1 MKKSILFIIAVLFVF
16 FFLSG
21 CYLSDEDKITDTIS
35 QEVFDDKET
44 LREIIT
50 FKESATEVKKTQVN
64 SKIVLDTDPAKGEYF
79 VYAII
84 NSIDKENNIIEV
96 KQLINEPKE
105 KIIEPKV
112 LLASDCQIVRVI
124 LELPGE
130 KESFSEIGI
139 SNITL
144 GSEIG
149 IIFKSDNTARVV
161 IYQEIIEN
169 D

>member
-50 FKESATEVKKTQVN
+50 FKESATEVKKTQVS

-139 SNITL
+139 SNIAL